1 MTSALDKVVGQL
13 HITNQRGDTFDARC
27 PAHDDNRASLTVSPG
42 RRGGT
47 VLHCHAGC
55 EPSAILDALGLTFA
69 DISAEPHVVATYP
82 YRDETGDH
90 LWDVE
95 RWEPKDFRCKPG
107 LPSKAAR
114 RLYHSEFLPDARA
127 HGMTVYVVE
136 GEKDVENLTKL
147 GEIAVC
153 CVGGAGSWFPHY
165 SEQLRDLD
173 VVIVADKDEVGFAH
187 ARAVAQALDGVAAG
201 VALVEPSFGK
211 DVSDQIEAGYD
222 LSTLVPLP
230 VEEILGAYRADR
242 IRERDIE
249 WLWSGYFPTGKLVII
264 EGDPGDGKSVM
275 TCDLAARFSTGSPL
289 PDGSKSPDGPINVA
303 MISAEDDP
311 EDTIVPRLRVAGSNL
326 KRIHLITE
334 GTIPTQPF
342 DIRRDQP
349 ALEVFI
355 TSQKIRLLVID
366 PLMAFMPAEIN
377 AYSDHEVR
385 RALHP
390 LTRMAMRTGCTL
402 VVVRHLTK
410 GRTKAIT
417 AGGGSIA
424 FIGAARVGFLV
435 GPHPEDET
443 KRALSCVKV
452 NVAAKPATLGYRVV
466 SDERE
471 PHIPRVHWDDQ
482 PLDVS
487 AQEILDGDEGEDS
500 RSAREDAR
508 DFLDDLLLRNL
519 SGLKWAEVVRLGKVD
534 GHTEITLRRIRRSVS
549 HAERNPA
556 DWDGTARFGT
566 FWLRN
571 KPDLKI
577 VRDGENEDELH
588 PAVKRAREAKAE
600 AKAEV
605 PVLAPVG
612 PKTSGGCD
620 VCGQSPAVTFGAPHN
635 VRRCSTHNPL
645 TYAHV

>member
-1 MTSALDKVVGQL
+1 MTSALDRVVGQL
-13 HITNQRGDTFDARC
+13 HITGQRGDTYDARC
-27 PAHDDNRASLTVSPG
+27 PAHDDKRASLTVSPG
-42 RRGGT
+42 RNGGT
-47 VLHCHAGC
+47 VVHCHAGC
-55 EPSAILDALGLTFA
+55 EPSAILEALGLTFA
-69 DISAEPHVVATYP
+69 DISAEPHVVATYV
-82 YRDETGDH
+82 YRDEEGAR
-90 LWDVE
+90 LWDVD
-95 RWEPKDFRCKPG
+95 RYEPKTFRCRPG
-107 LPSKAAR
+107 LPPRASR
-114 RLYHSEFLPDARA
+114 RLYHSEFLPDARS

-153 CVGGAGSWFPHY
+153 GVGGAGSWLPQY
-165 SEQLRDLD
+165 AEQLRGLD
-173 VVIVADKDEVGFAH
+173 VVIVADKDEPGFAH
-187 ARAVAQALDGVAAG
+187 ARAVAHSLDGVAAA
-201 VALVEPSFGK
+201 VTLVEPSFGK
-211 DVSDQIEAGYD
+211 DISDQLDAGYD
-222 LSTLVPLP
+222 LATLVPLP
-230 VEEILGAYRADR
+230 VDEILGVYRADR
-242 IRERDIE
+242 VREREIE
-249 WLWSGYFPTGKLVII
+249 WLWPGYLPTGKMVIV

-311 EDTIVPRLRVAGSNL
+311 EDTIVPRLRVAGSDL
-326 KRIHLITE
+326 RRVHLITE
-334 GTIPTQPF
+334 GTIPTMPF
-342 DIRRDQP
+342 DLRRDQP
-349 ALEVFI
+349 ALEAFV
-355 TSQKIRLLVID
+355 TANKVRLLVID
-366 PLMAFMPAEIN
+366 PLMAFMPADTN

-390 LTRMAMRTGCTL
+390 LTKMAMRTGCTL

-443 KRALSCVKV
+443 KRALSCVKI
-452 NVAAKPATLGYRVV
+452 NVAAKPSTLGYRILA
-466 SDERE
+466 DERE
-471 PHIPRVHWDDQ
+471 PHIPRVHWDDA

-500 RSAREDAR
+500 RSAREDAK

-519 SGLKWAEVVRLGKVD
+519 SGLKWAEIVRLGKID
-534 GHTEITLRRIRRSVS
+534 GHTEITLRRVRRSIA

-556 DWDGTARFGT
+556 DWDGSPRFGT

-571 KPDLKI
+571 KPDLKL
-577 VRDGENEDELH
+577 VQPEDEDEVH

-600 AKAEV
+600 AETPALTV
-605 PVLAPVG
+605 VDIG

-620 VCGQSPAVTFGAPHN
+620 VCGQEPAVTFGAPHN